1 MRFLIAAASIAAVL
15 GGCAAPPTISEA
27 TPTPANRLLAL
38 QAEDKSKD
46 GTITVIRE
54 GAAQAGHCF
63 FGIYIDGQLVA
74 RLDNNEK
81 ASFYV
86 KSGRRLVG
94 VGSDPQGAGPCSGN
108 SSYRRE
114 VATWIQVGERHTFR
128 IAFQPMLDIRPSS
141 Y

>member
-1 MRFLIAAASIAAVL
+1 MRRLITVATIAALS
-15 GGCAAPPTISEA
+15 GCAAPPSIGEA
-27 TPTPANRLLAL
+27 VPTPNDRLLGL
-38 QAEDKSKD
+38 QSENQGKGAS
-46 GTITVIRE
+46 ITVIRE

-63 FGIYIDGQLVA
+63 FGVYVDGKLVA

-81 ASFYV
+81 ASFHV
-86 KSGRRLVG
+86 MPGRRLVG
-94 VGSDPQGAGPCSGN
+94 VGADPQGSGPCSGN

-114 VATWIQVGERHTFR
+114 VATWIQAGEKHTFR

>member
-1 MRFLIAAASIAAVL
+1 MRKLIAAAVIAAL
-15 GGCAAPPTISEA
+15 GGCAAPPTVGEA
-27 TPTPANRLLAL
+27 IPAPANRLLAL
-38 QAEDKSKD
+38 QAEDRGKD
-46 GTITVIRE
+46 AAVTVIRE
-54 GAAQAGHCF
+54 SAFQAGHCL
-63 FGIYIDGQLVA
+63 FGIYLDGKLVA

-86 KSGRRLVG
+86 KPGRRLIG

-108 SSYRRE
+108 TQFRRE
-114 VATWIQVGERHTFR
+114 VATWIEVGEQQTFR

>member
-1 MRFLIAAASIAAVL
+1 MRFLIAVTAIVTLL
-15 GGCAAPPTISEA
+15 GGCAAPPTVGEA
-27 TPTPANRLLAL
+27 IPAPTNRLLAL
-38 QAEDKSKD
+38 QTEDRGKD
-46 GTITVIRE
+46 GTVSVVRE

-63 FGIYIDGQLVA
+63 FGIYIDGKLVA

-81 ASFYV
+81 ASFHV
-86 KSGRRLVG
+86 KPGRRLIG

-108 SSYRRE
+108 TRYRRE
-114 VATWIQVGERHTFR
+114 VATWIQVGENQIFR